1 MTSDLPGV
9 TLPFA
14 LRRAEDAS
22 DSKTQAFAYPA
33 TRTFLDTVRVQLVQG
48 RLYSDEEAFADAPV
62 AVIDERAAATLW
74 PDGRVLGRP
83 VVTLQGATPHP
94 RTVVGV
100 VRTIAFANQDSDG
113 TAFVPF
119 EVSGRLDA
127 IFVWRGVPPDV
138 PLAVRAA
145 TTAIEPRARV
155 EVGDVSESFEWTMGE
170 PRFLSRVLVTL
181 AAVALALTMAGIFAT
196 VSHRVSGRT
205 AEIGVRLALGATRP
219 GVVRLIVREALLPTV
234 IGAIIGAVAC
244 LAWTRTLRG
253 VLFEIAPTDPRAL
266 LLAIVL
272 VLLVSTLA
280 SLVPGRRAS
289 RVDPAVALRAE

>member
-1 MTSDLPGV
+1 
-9 TLPFA
+9 
-14 LRRAEDAS
+14 
-22 DSKTQAFAYPA
+22 
-33 TRTFLDTVRVQLVQG
+33 
-48 RLYSDEEAFADAPV
+48 
-62 AVIDERAAATLW
+62 
-74 PDGRVLGRP
+74 
-83 VVTLQGATPHP
+83 
-94 RTVVGV
+94 
-100 VRTIAFANQDSDG
+100 
-113 TAFVPF
+113 
-119 EVSGRLDA
+119 
-127 IFVWRGVPPDV
+127 
-138 PLAVRAA
+138 
-145 TTAIEPRARV
+145 
-155 EVGDVSESFEWTMGE
+155 VSESFEWTMGE

-196 VSHRVSGRT
+196 VSHRVAGRT

-219 GVVRLIVREALLPTV
+219 GVVRMIVSEALLPTV
-234 IGAIIGAVAC
+234 IGATIGAFAC